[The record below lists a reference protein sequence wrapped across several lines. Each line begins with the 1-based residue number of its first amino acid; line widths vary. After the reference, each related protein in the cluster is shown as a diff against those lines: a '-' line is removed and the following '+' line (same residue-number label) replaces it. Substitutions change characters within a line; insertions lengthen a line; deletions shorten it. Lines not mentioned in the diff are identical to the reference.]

1 MHVGNTTEAY
11 LTISAYDL
19 QRVNVTKME
28 CPRFS
33 SENNTIINRLRK
45 VLYKLGDAICFLLE
59 IGDTYPSHR
68 TCGSQATGETVNQ
81 SLPHKEQKL
90 DRLR

>member
-1 MHVGNTTEAY
+1 MV
-11 LTISAYDL
+11 
-19 QRVNVTKME
+19 

-45 VLYKLGDAICFLLE
+45 VLYKLGVMQYGFLLE
-59 IGDTYPSHR
+59 VGDTYRSHK

-81 SLPHKEQKL
+81 PLPHKEQKS
-90 DRLR
+90 DRLK